1 MPDAQANFKQV
12 PDARDRREHPRSASF
27 WLTCVELGEEN
38 GGIVLNISES
48 GLAVTAAEPL
58 EEEFCPRLRFR
69 LPKSEEWIE
78 TNAHVVWT
86 DSAKK
91 GAGVQFVDLGPSD
104 RERIRNWVSTA
115 GKFVDLQ
122 ERRMLAGQAEHQLAE
137 MSRKWWL
144 KRTPAPQT
152 TPTAQSSTLVLPQTE
167 TAELGAEPL
176 LQPERRRRVELFASA
191 TARANATPPE
201 AKRRNAL
208 LVLGGVVVLGLIFF
222 AMGVGLGKGLFD
234 KWLGRY
240 AKAEPSSYNSPV
252 ATEASSPT
260 ADDSG
265 GASPATKNA
274 GPEKKAKSSTQTPT
288 DATRVPGASNS
299 PKQKSQSS
307 VSAPLSGERAA
318 AKQAPSPVF
327 ATAPGEGESPF
338 RLALPEQAVSASSSL
353 AISSQ
358 LSVLVPA
365 DPGPDSTHKPK
376 LLQAG
381 PLVYHVDPVFS
392 LPQGQKGID
401 GTVKLRASIGKD
413 GVVNEVKV
421 LSGPAELLAPSV
433 NAVRQWRY
441 AITTLEGQ
449 PTEATA
455 DITIEYR
462 PSR

>member
-1 MPDAQANFKQV
+1 
-12 PDARDRREHPRSASF
+12 
-27 WLTCVELGEEN
+27 
-38 GGIVLNISES
+38 
-48 GLAVTAAEPL
+48 
-58 EEEFCPRLRFR
+58 
-69 LPKSEEWIE
+69 
-78 TNAHVVWT
+78 
-86 DSAKK
+86 
-91 GAGVQFVDLGPSD
+91 
-104 RERIRNWVSTA
+104 
-115 GKFVDLQ
+115 
-122 ERRMLAGQAEHQLAE
+122 MLAGQAEHQLAE

-240 AKAEPSSYNSPV
+240 AKAEPSSNNSPV

-260 ADDSG
+260 AGDSG
-265 GASPATKNA
+265 GTISTTENA
-274 GPEKKAKSSTQTPT
+274 APDKKAKSSAQTPT
-288 DATRVPGASNS
+288 DATKVRATTNS
-299 PKQKSQSS
+299 QKQKSQSS
-307 VSAPLSGERAA
+307 VPPQPTSEKTATN
-318 AKQAPSPVF
+318 QAPSPVF
-327 ATAPGEGESPF
+327 ATAPGEGEPPF

-358 LSVLVPA
+358 LIVLVPA
-365 DPGPDSTHKPK
+365 EPGADSTHKPK
-376 LLQAG
+376 QLQAG
-381 PLVYHVDPVFS
+381 ALVYHVDPVFS
-392 LPQGQKGID
+392 LTPGQKGTD
-401 GTVKLRASIGKD
+401 GTVKLGASIGKD
-413 GVVNEVKV
+413 GVVHDVRA
-421 LSGPAELLAPSV
+421 LSGPVELLEPSV

-441 AITTLEGQ
+441 AITTLEGR
-449 PTEATA
+449 PVEATA
-455 DITIEYR
+455 EITIEYQ